1 MSFYVTKLGA
11 RYGNMHC
18 LQEHHHHHHGWHHHG
33 HPAFAAE
40 DKLAFV
46 DQAATEY
53 CSDVMQLKMCHM
65 KCGHDGLCH
74 QKCPLPKDEDLKAKV
89 VEKMQCHDKCGAD
102 RECHQKCV
110 AGGCPFRKV
119 LEKCPMLKFE
129 DPRHLGLSAGKM
141 RKPAV
146 NTV

>member
-1 MSFYVTKLGA
+1 M
-11 RYGNMHC
+11 
-18 LQEHHHHHHGWHHHG
+18 
-33 HPAFAAE
+33 
-40 DKLAFV
+40 

-129 DPRHLGLSAGKM
+129 DPRNLGLSAGKM
-141 RKPAV
+141 GQTRLSKRLCDCVRFPADFASSDYRIV
-146 NTV
+146 AP